1 METASV
7 QGMTSGNPPPAMD
20 QASARNARLSLGL
33 LLAIN
38 LFNYIDRYVLSA
50 ALPKI
55 QEDLMPSGAHA
66 DERAGDLASAFLIAY
81 MFASPVF
88 GWLADRTSRWL
99 LVGGAVVVW
108 SLASGGS
115 GLALSFAAMLVTRIL
130 VGVGEAA
137 YGPTAPALISDL
149 YPIERRGRVLAWF
162 YMAIPVG
169 SAIGYAFGGQ
179 MAQHGLW
186 REAFYLVVPPG
197 LILALL
203 CFKMRDPRRGAAE
216 AQPVAA
222 RSARLHDYIVLART
236 PSYVFNTIGM
246 TALTFAIG
254 GVAFWMPKYIQFR
267 GEPDLGQIGF
277 KFGALTAL
285 SGLTATLLG
294 GIVGDKLAA
303 RYKGAYFLVSGT
315 SLLLAF
321 PCFLLVLHRPFPEAW
336 AWIFLTEFCLFF
348 NTGPANT
355 ILANVT
361 HPAMRATGFALNILI
376 IHLFGD
382 ALSPKLIG
390 RINDSHHGDM
400 NVGFR
405 AVSIAIVVGGIF
417 WLIGARYLGRDTQLA
432 PTRIDE

>member
-7 QGMTSGNPPPAMD
+7 QGMTSGNLPPGMDPA
-20 QASARNARLSLGL
+20 SVRNARLSLGL

-38 LFNYIDRYVLSA
+38 LFNYIDRYILSA
-50 ALPKI
+50 SLPVI
-55 QEDLMPSGAHA
+55 QGEILQGDLHA
-66 DERAGDLASAFLIAY
+66 DERAGDLASVFLIAY

-115 GLALSFAAMLVTRIL
+115 GLAMSFVAMLVTRIF

-149 YPIERRGRVLAWF
+149 YPIERRGQVLAWF

-179 MAQHGLW
+179 MAKHGLW

-197 LILALL
+197 LLLALL
-203 CFKMRDPRRGAAE
+203 CFRMRDPRRGASE
-216 AQPVAA
+216 AKPVAA
-222 RSARLHDYIVLART
+222 RSARLHDYVILART
-236 PSYVFNTIGM
+236 PSYVFNTLGM

-254 GVAFWMPKYIQFR
+254 GVAFWMPKYIYFR
-267 GEPDLGQIGF
+267 GEPDLGMIGL
-277 KFGALTAL
+277 KFGALTAI

-294 GIVGDKLAA
+294 GIVGDKLAV

-315 SLLLAF
+315 SLLLSF
-321 PCFLLVLHRPFPEAW
+321 PFFLLVLHRPFPESW
-336 AWIFLTEFCLFF
+336 GWIFLTEFFLFF
-348 NTGPANT
+348 NTGPSNT

-390 RINDSHHGDM
+390 KLNDSHNHDM

-417 WLIGARYLGRDTQLA
+417 WLLGARYLDRDTQLA
-432 PTRIDE
+432 PTRIDT

>member
-1 METASV
+1 VETASV
-7 QGMTSGNPPPAMD
+7 QDSLPLDRPGPGG
-20 QASARNARLSLGL
+20 SARAAGLSLAL

-38 LFNYIDRYVLSA
+38 LFNYIDRYILSA

-55 QEDLMPSGAHA
+55 QEDVLGSGDEHA
-66 DERAGDLASAFLIAY
+66 GERAGALAFAFLVSY
-81 MFASPVF
+81 MFAAPVF

-99 LVGGAVVVW
+99 LIGGAVVVW

-115 GLALSFAAMLVTRIL
+115 GLAGSFLAMLVTRIF

-169 SAIGYAFGGQ
+169 SAIGYAFGGL
-179 MAQHGLW
+179 MAQHGWW

-197 LILALL
+197 LILAVL
-203 CFKMRDPRRGAAE
+203 CFWMRDPRRGAAE
-216 AQPVAA
+216 AQPLAL
-222 RSARLHDYIVLART
+222 RSARLRDYLTLART
-236 PSYVFNTIGM
+236 PSYVFNTLGM

-254 GVAFWMPKYIQFR
+254 GVSYWMPAYIHHR
-267 GEPDLGQIGF
+267 GEPDLGQIGL

-294 GIVGDKLAA
+294 GLVGDKLAA

-315 SLLLAF
+315 SLLLSF

-361 HPAMRATGFALNILI
+361 HPAVRATGFALNILV

-382 ALSPKLIG
+382 AISPLLIG
-390 RINDSHHGDM
+390 MINDRHDHDM
-400 NVGFR
+400 NVGFQ

-417 WLIGARYLGRDTQLA
+417 WLLGARHLGRDTQLA
-432 PTRIDE
+432 PTRIDA